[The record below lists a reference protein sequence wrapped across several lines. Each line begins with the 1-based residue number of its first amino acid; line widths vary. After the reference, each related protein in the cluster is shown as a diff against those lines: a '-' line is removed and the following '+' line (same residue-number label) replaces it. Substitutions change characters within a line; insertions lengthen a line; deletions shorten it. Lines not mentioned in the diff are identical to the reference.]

1 MAVYFHRNESLMQ
14 SEKSAL
20 RAGQISRLK
29 RSTDVFK
36 ILLAPGDGKWPAIR
50 EGSGLSQSYEFL
62 IILLGRGEIAGLKV
76 FCELLKARAAV
87 IKEAL
92 QFLVTR
98 V

>member
-1 MAVYFHRNESLMQ
+1 MAVYVHRNESLMQ
-14 SEKSAL
+14 SKKGPLGAD
-20 RAGQISRLK
+20 QVSRLK
-29 RSTDVFK
+29 SCADVFK
-36 ILLAPGDGKWPAIR
+36 VLFAPGDGKWPAIG

-62 IILLGRGEIAGLKV
+62 IILLGRGEIARLKV

-92 QFLVTR
+92 QFLVNR

>member
-1 MAVYFHRNESLMQ
+1 MAVYVHRNESLMQ
-14 SEKSAL
+14 SEESAL
-20 RAGQISRLK
+20 GAGQIPRLK
-29 RSTDVFK
+29 RCADVFK
-36 ILLAPGDGKWPAIR
+36 VLFAPGDSKWPAIG

>member
-1 MAVYFHRNESLMQ
+1 MAVYVHWNESLMQ
-14 SEKSAL
+14 SKKGPL
-20 RAGQISRLK
+20 GAGQVSRLK
-29 RSTDVFK
+29 SCADVFK
-36 ILLAPGDGKWPAIR
+36 VLFATGDSKWPAIG

-62 IILLGRGEIAGLKV
+62 IILLGGGDIAALKV
-76 FCELLKARAAV
+76 LCQLLEARTAV